1 MFEILVRDYA
11 RPKRLLTNLTPML
24 ISMVVVQL
32 GASARLIQRDQP
44 WRIAT
49 VLATTYL
56 VFRVFRSLQID
67 LTRARRDLAE
77 ARGRAEADARRI
89 REAHRIAL
97 MAEDMAGVGH
107 WRVDLASGETTWSE
121 GVFRIHGREPSA
133 GVPDLETQLSHFD
146 ADDRLRWRTGLKTAG
161 ATGEPFE
168 FETRLTRR
176 TARCATSSA
185 TRRSS
190 RTPRARSPP
199 CSAP

>member
-1 MFEILVRDYA
+1 
-11 RPKRLLTNLTPML
+11 ML

-121 GVFRIHGREPSA
+121 GVFRIYGREHL
-133 GVPDLETQLSHFD
+133 G
-146 ADDRLRWRTGLKTAG
+146 RG
-161 ATGEPFE
+161 ARPGDPAEPF
-168 FETRLTRR
+168 RR
-176 TARCATSSA
+176 RRPSSLA
-185 TRRSS
+185 DRPEDGGRDGRTPSSS
-190 RTPRARSPP
+190 RRA
-199 CSAP
+199 